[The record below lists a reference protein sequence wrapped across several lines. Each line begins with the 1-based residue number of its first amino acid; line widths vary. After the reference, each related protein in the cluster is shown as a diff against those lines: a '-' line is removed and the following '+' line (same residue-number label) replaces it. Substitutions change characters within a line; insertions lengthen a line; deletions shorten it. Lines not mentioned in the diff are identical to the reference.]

1 MEVYQYKHFKIE
13 GMTAHVKVLGNKTLV
28 KFFSKGKETRS
39 ISIVGQI
46 SLDDVKAWYLE
57 QYVLCGWLV

>member
-1 MEVYQYKHFKIE
+1 MEVYQYKHFKIG
-13 GMTAHVKVLGNKTLV
+13 GMTAHVKVSENRTLV

-46 SLDDVKAWYLE
+46 SLDDVKALYLE